1 MKSDSAQDLC
11 FAHSAT
17 GLPETAWETMAEH
30 SGAVAELAGK
40 LSAKFGAESLGF
52 LMGQLHDLGKMTPEF
67 QAYIRGERKKG
78 PDHSTA
84 GAREIIALATS
95 ATDKA
100 FAQLAAY
107 GIAGHHAGLPDRAGE
122 SGLDQRLSRE
132 DLPALAANWRDY
144 LAPRMDR
151 LAPQGFKGVADK
163 PGRAFQ
169 IAFLG
174 RMLFSALVDA
184 DRLSTEAFYALL
196 EGRAVDR
203 AWPALPDVVD
213 SLITRFD
220 AYMAAKAAALS
231 AAARAAPINVMRND
245 ILSHVRSKAGSPKG
259 VFTLDVPTGGGKTLA
274 SLAFALD
281 HARAH
286 GIERIVY
293 GIPFT
298 SIIEQSAAIV
308 REALGDATDADGQGR
323 LVLEQHSALDA
334 DPLAE
339 NDPEAAAFDGK
350 DKLRLAMENWPAPLV
365 ITTNVQL
372 FESLFSARPARCRKL
387 HSLCNAVIILDE
399 AQSIPLNLLRP
410 CVAALNEL
418 VRNYGCSVVL
428 CTATQP
434 ALLAPDFAGGF
445 ENVVEL
451 APAPDALHEAL
462 RRVTPRLR
470 GEMSDDDLVRE
481 MGEVS
486 QGLVIVNGRLHAR
499 ELYLAAQTAGLE
511 GVIHLTTRQT
521 AADRRKIL
529 ADIRARL
536 KAGEPCRVIATSL
549 IEAGVDVSFPRVWR
563 AEAGLDSI
571 IQAAGRCARNGE
583 WPAAESFVDVFTA
596 EGRKPPAEIAQ
607 FANVFMQ
614 NLAGKF
620 CDLFGRSAI
629 ERYFQEVYWLK
640 GPALDRVTVPGGR
653 GAQSMAD
660 AFQVSNSYPSFDY
673 RSYGEAF
680 RFIEDGMEPVI
691 IAIDDEPQKAVAAL
705 RGGAP
710 AGQIARRLQ
719 SWIVPVAPKY
729 RKALINNGHV
739 RFVEGFG
746 EQFPILMT
754 DKLYSV
760 DGGLVWEDA
769 DNNYLDDFI
778 I

>member
-1 MKSDSAQDLC
+1 MTSDSAPDQC
-11 FAHSAT
+11 FAHSVP
-17 GLPETAWETMAEH
+17 GLPDSAWETMAEH
-30 SGAVAELAGK
+30 SGAVANLAGK
-40 LSAKFGAESLGF
+40 LSEKFGAEALGF

-84 GAREIIALATS
+84 GAREMIALYGGSPSLAY
-95 ATDKA
+95 AR
-100 FAQLAAY
+100 LAAY

-122 SGLDQRLSRE
+122 GGLDQRLARA
-132 DLPALAANWRDY
+132 DLPRLAVNWRDY
-144 LAPRMDR
+144 LAPRVDA

-184 DRLSTEAFYALL
+184 DRLCTETYYNGL
-196 EGRAVDR
+196 EGSVVDR

-220 AYMAAKAAALS
+220 AYMAAKTAALP
-231 AAARAAPINVMRND
+231 AAARAAPINVRRND
-245 ILSHVRSKAGSPKG
+245 ILRHVRGKANSPKG

-286 GIERIVY
+286 GMERIVY

-308 REALGDATDADGQGR
+308 REALGDAPDADGQGR

-339 NDPEAAAFDGK
+339 NDPKAAAFDGK
-350 DKLRLAMENWPAPLV
+350 NKLRLAMENWPAPLV

-481 MGEVS
+481 LSEVS
-486 QGLVIVNGRLHAR
+486 QGLVIVNGRQHAR
-499 ELYLAAQTAGLE
+499 ELYLAAQAAGLE

-529 ADIRARL
+529 ADIRSRL
-536 KAGEPCRVIATSL
+536 KAGAPCRVIATSL

-563 AEAGLDSI
+563 AEAGLHNVV
-571 IQAAGRCARNGE
+571 QAGGRCARNGE
-583 WPAAESFVDVFTA
+583 WPAAESFVDIFIA
-596 EGRKPPAEIAQ
+596 EGRKPPPEIAQ
-607 FANVFMQ
+607 
-614 NLAGKF
+614 LAEAMKRAAIEHP
-620 CDLFGRSAI
+620 DLFSRAAI
-629 ERYFQEVYWLK
+629 QKYFQEVYWAK
-640 GPALDRVTVPGGR
+640 DAGLDLVTFSDGR
-653 GAQSMAD
+653 GKRSLAD
-660 AFQVSNSYPSFDY
+660 AFKVSAGRPDFDY

-691 IAIDDEPQKAVAAL
+691 IALEGAPKDALADL

-719 SWIVPVAPKY
+719 SWIVPVAPNY
-729 RKALINNGHV
+729 RKTLINNGHV

-746 EQFPILMT
+746 EQFPVLMT
-754 DKLYSV
+754 ERLYS
-760 DGGLVWEDA
+760 DSEGLVWEDA
-769 DNNYLDDFI
+769 DEVYLDNFI